1 MILERYN
8 DPIASIDERN
18 VVAVLVYDLEND
30 LTIDTGIVIAIKQP
44 EARRAARGI
53 DHDYLSKSPAAGRR
67 AVKCADIG
75 P

>member
-30 LTIDTGIVIAIKQP
+30 FTIDTGIVIAIKQP
-44 EARRAARGI
+44 EQVILDRFVHTEMVAFSVS
-53 DHDYLSKSPAAGRR
+53 L
-67 AVKCADIG
+67 VLVV
-75 P
+75 